1 VNEEYTP
8 VKRLLT
14 VIAALA
20 VIGIPIVGRADDS
33 TNRLPTNTDFSQ
45 GGFYQ
50 YGSGTHSIPGW
61 DIRYDGPNGFG
72 LYPGKYYAIPYSSD
86 VVDLDYGGQISTAAD
101 SRASV
106 TAGRVYKFTLDVQH
120 TDGFTYEVKG
130 ATPSI
135 QFFDAGGNLL
145 QNIPSM
151 DIQNAD
157 PSLSG
162 VQTFG
167 WETGSTTALTQ
178 AGAVSASVS
187 AYGPRGGYPND
198 YSCKWHMTNFRLT
211 TVSETRDHPPR
222 PSRAREGQARAD
234 PGSLH
239 REAERHYFNP
249 PPPRQHPDHPD
260 VTQCHAG
267 AWRARLRARNPSEH
281 REERSVLLAGTRPTD
296 RLTHVAR
303 PAKHGRCLLRW

>member
-1 VNEEYTP
+1 MNEEYTT

-151 DIQNAD
+151 DVQNAD
-157 PSLSG
+157 PSLFG

-211 TVSETRDHPPR
+211 TVSETRDHATIR
-222 PSRAREGQARAD
+222 RA
-234 PGSLH
+234 
-239 REAERHYFNP
+239 
-249 PPPRQHPDHPD
+249 
-260 VTQCHAG
+260 
-267 AWRARLRARNPSEH
+267 LRALEKGKPAPIRVHYTTKQSDTILIH
-281 REERSVLLAGTRPTD
+281 LLLGNTLITQMSRRGVACSTSRP
-296 RLTHVAR
+296 
-303 PAKHGRCLLRW
+303 